1 MHTTFLSHEDAAV
14 RNRNMVLK
22 YIKRYG
28 PVSRTDIWEKMNI
41 SRASVTQIIRQL
53 QDRGLVLE
61 IGERESTGGRKPTLV
76 EFNGS
81 AKKIYAFDWSSKV
94 LALIDMNTAI
104 LYEKKMEFAARVSPM
119 AFAADI
125 LAEIAIID
133 KLGLCDQDEIVGIGL
148 GLPGIIE
155 PRTDTV
161 IYSTDLGWQNVNMKA
176 LFANRFGSN
185 VFLERIGNLM
195 LIGEN
200 AHRKDKSAR
209 HSQLFILSSGGIGAA
224 AIVRDECQH
233 GTNSMYGE
241 LGHIKIPSDVICS
254 CGQRGCL
261 EAVIADL
268 LMKSNGEFSDSVLEH
283 LAIGISTALNISDA
297 GVAILVGSYVE
308 DMTQE
313 QRDKLRDL
321 IIRKLTIYNM
331 RTLEIVFS
339 IDVKKLA
346 LDGIGTYVFDRYYPV
361 D

>member
-1 MHTTFLSHEDAAV
+1 MQNTFLSHEDAAV

-28 PVSRTDIWEKMNI
+28 PVSRTDIWEKMNM

-53 QDRGLVLE
+53 QERGLVSE

-94 LALIDMNTAI
+94 LALIDMNATI
-104 LYEKKMEFAARVSPM
+104 LYEKKVGFAARISPM
-119 AFAADI
+119 VFASEI
-125 LAEIAIID
+125 LDEISAID
-133 KLGLCDQDEIVGIGL
+133 KMGICGTEEIVGIGL
-148 GLPGIIE
+148 ALPGIIE
-155 PRTDTV
+155 PSSDTV
-161 IYSTDLGWQNVNMKA
+161 IYSTDLGWQNINMKA
-176 LFANRFGSN
+176 LFANRFGAN
-185 VFLERIGNLM
+185 VFLERIGNIM

-200 AHRKDKSAR
+200 AHRIDQSAR
-209 HSQLFILSSGGIGAA
+209 HSQLFILSSGGIGVAT
-224 AIVRDECQH
+224 IVRDECQH

-254 CGQRGCL
+254 CGQKGCL

-268 LMKSNGEFSDSVLEH
+268 LMKSDGEFTDSVLEY
-283 LAIGISTALNISDA
+283 LALGISTAINISDA

-308 DMTQE
+308 SMTEE
-313 QRDKLRDL
+313 QREKLKDL
-321 IIRKLTIYNM
+321 IIKKLTIYSM

-339 IDVKKLA
+339 LDVKTLA
-346 LDGIGTYVFDRYYPV
+346 FDGLSTYVFDRYFPV